1 MDMCPADDFREVA
14 IKNAGEQAFSAEQI
28 GWRFAL
34 GTVLIIAGYGAW
46 SLIPVVIEA
55 DLEPSMKAA
64 LSGLFGATPFLTK
77 VVAVALMGRPAYS
90 FLKRTTIQYLR
101 RPPAAPRNRRAAT
114 SAPSEIR
121 ESELPGASVGRP
133 LSRMD
138 SEAGSGLNR
147 PGPCT
152 LLLGEVLT

>member
-77 VVAVALMGRPAYS
+77 VVAIALMGRPAYS
-90 FLKRTTIQYLR
+90 FLKRTTIQYMR
-101 RPPAAPRNRRAAT
+101 KAAGRAQ
-114 SAPSEIR
+114 E
-121 ESELPGASVGRP
+121 
-133 LSRMD
+133 
-138 SEAGSGLNR
+138 
-147 PGPCT
+147 
-152 LLLGEVLT
+152 